1 MNKILNQK
9 KGIALMT
16 VLLTFLSLFILL
28 SAIVYL
34 SIQNTDNT
42 KLTSDYSKAYYIAES
57 SLNKRMAEVNSLF
70 TTLANSNP
78 NSADLFTLLEN
89 EIALLPTDLSYDQT
103 TDDDSAVLSI
113 IASDGSEDYPSYMFY
128 TITATGTVNG
138 TSRTLSKEVGF
149 AYSQGGPGLI
159 IGKAILTQRGMIIG
173 SQNSTVVGPIASN
186 LLDNTEIDLK
196 STQTLI
202 PMAFV
207 PIGKTSYVKTASRI
221 GNRITEVDMP
231 FIFPIINYPV
241 IPTAS
246 PTMVP
251 SYTFVN
257 SKATINVFGYSY
269 LENMVVAQGE
279 TLVINLG
286 SRGTASTRKMLRVKN
301 INVSGNIR
309 VIGTGRLLLVFEYGK
324 GTLTMG
330 SKFNVCGDVV
340 GSCQAADPDYTKFL
354 FYLKTPYVTK
364 GDLGNYPKLVFSNL
378 QLFYGSLLAEYV
390 DVEVKSSN
398 FKGHIVSSGN
408 EVNFSANAY
417 IKRALFYA
425 PFATLKIDS
434 NAVLSGSLI
443 SNYFE
448 IANPQTIVTYLEVD
462 KETFPFSIDFPTTTT
477 TEYEP
482 GSTDIIEGPIVEN

>member
-1 MNKILNQK
+1 MKTRLKEK
-9 KGIALMT
+9 KGIALLT

-28 SAIVYL
+28 SAIVYM

-42 KLTSDYSKAYYIAES
+42 KLTNDYSKAYYIAES
-57 SLNKRMAEVNSLF
+57 SLNKRLAEVNSLF
-70 TTLANSNP
+70 TTLADSNP
-78 NSADLFTLLEN
+78 NPADLFTLLEN
-89 EIALLPTDLSYDQT
+89 EIALLPTELSFDQT
-103 TDDDSAVLSI
+103 SDNDSAVLSF
-113 IASDGSEDYPSYMFY
+113 IASDGSEDYPDYMFY
-128 TITATGTVNG
+128 IITASGTVNG
-138 TSRTLSKEVGF
+138 ITRTLSKEVGF
-149 AYSQGGPGLI
+149 SYSQGGPGLA

-173 SQNSTVVGPIASN
+173 SQNSQVIGSIASN
-186 LLDNTEIDLK
+186 LLDDTTIDLK
-196 STQTLI
+196 STQPEI

-207 PIGKTSYVKTASRI
+207 PLGKTKYVKTPSRI
-221 GNRITEVDMP
+221 GNRITEVEMP
-231 FIFPIINYPV
+231 FIFPLINYPV

-269 LENMVVAQGE
+269 LENMVVAQGQ

-286 SRGTASTRKMLRVKN
+286 SRGTASTRKMLRVRN
-301 INVSGNIR
+301 IYVSGNIR

-324 GTLTMG
+324 GTLSLG
-330 SKFNVCGDVV
+330 SKFNVCGDVL

-364 GDLGNYPKLVFSNL
+364 GDFGNYPKLSFSNL

-390 DVEVKSSN
+390 DIDVKSSN

-408 EVNFSANAY
+408 EVDFSANAY
-417 IKRALFYA
+417 IKRALFYV
-425 PFATLKIDS
+425 PFATLRIDS

-443 SNYFE
+443 SDYFE
-448 IANPQTIVTYLEVD
+448 IANPQTMVTYLEVD

-477 TEYEP
+477 TDYEP
-482 GSTDIIEGPIVEN
+482 GSTDIIEGPLVEN